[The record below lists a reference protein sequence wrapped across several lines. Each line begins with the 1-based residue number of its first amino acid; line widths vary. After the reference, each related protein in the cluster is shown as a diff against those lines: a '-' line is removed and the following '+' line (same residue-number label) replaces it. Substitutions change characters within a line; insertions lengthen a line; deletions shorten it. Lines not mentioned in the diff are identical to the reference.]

1 MKIAVNYNAMGDDE
15 LLKLVIKESKNGQM
29 VDNVL
34 ENKQLHELFF
44 DTSPEELVRIM
55 GSGRVKAEQLMAL
68 QVLIK
73 RLVTTSSK
81 KITKISNPQDVYNY
95 LKPLTYGQ
103 KREHFIT
110 IMLDT
115 KNKII
120 KSEVISIGTLNASL
134 VHPREV
140 FNECIRMSACSLI
153 IAHNHPSGVATPSLE
168 DRNITQR
175 LVEAGK
181 IIGISV
187 VDHIIVADNDY
198 YSFKENGEI

>member
-1 MKIAVNYNAMGDDE
+1 MGDDA
-15 LLKLVIKESKNGQM
+15 LLKLIMRESKNSQS
-29 VDNVL
+29 VNNAL
-34 ENKQLHELFF
+34 EVKQLHELFF
-44 DTSPEELVRIM
+44 DTSPEELMRIM
-55 GSGRVKAEQLMAL
+55 GPGRVKTEQLVAL

-73 RLVTTSSK
+73 RLMALSSK
-81 KITKISNPQDVYNY
+81 RITKISNPQDVFNY
-95 LKPLTYGQ
+95 LKPQTFGQ

-115 KNKII
+115 KSQII
-120 KSEVISIGTLNASL
+120 KSDVVSIGTLNASL

-140 FNECIRMSACSLI
+140 FNESIRVCANSLI
-153 IAHNHPSGVATPSLE
+153 IAHNHPSGIATPSRE

-187 VDHIIVADNDY
+187 VDHVIVADADY